1 MKFLII
7 STEPAPYKTDLYN
20 AFCEIPNCH
29 IFVYYASL
37 KGPTPEASHDF
48 NKFPARKY
56 IFSYH
61 HGKGLWGQLL
71 SACNV
76 IRLLRETPDFL
87 IVCTMSRLPL
97 LQLFYMLLLGAY
109 LLLYGMI
116 I

>member
-1 MKFLII
+1 MLFVKFQIV
-7 STEPAPYKTDLYN
+7 
-20 AFCEIPNCH
+20 
-29 IFVYYASL
+29 IFLFIMHHL
-37 KGPTPEASHDF
+37 KALTPEASHDF

-87 IVCTMSRLPL
+87 IVCTMSRLP
-97 LQLFYMLLLGAY
+97 FITAI
-109 LLLYGMI
+109 LYAVI
-116 I
+116 RRIPFALWDDHLSRATKVYTSQDY